1 MKEPDVF
8 AYLDF
13 RAYLRD
19 AFLSRQARE
28 PKFSYRAFAKLAGY
42 ASPNLLQ
49 LIIAGR
55 RDLPT
60 SHLPGT
66 IRALDLNK
74 QEADFFANL
83 VGFTQADGFEEK
95 NFHYQ
100 RILRSRKYAAV
111 KPVEKV
117 QFEYFD
123 QWYHPAVRELLVHEE
138 FDGSMAWLASRLHPP
153 ITPAQAG
160 KSVELLESLGL
171 IRRDAATGRWLHAE
185 ASISTPSEVES
196 LAVAN
201 YHRSILR
208 LASDAIEA
216 HGPERRDL
224 RAVTLGIPRSALP
237 DLKKRMEEFWRD
249 LISLGDARGDVE
261 EVVQVGLQLFP
272 LTRGPEGAADSAPE
286 GHPSEKLGPRDAGN
300 G

>member
-1 MKEPDVF
+1 MNEPDVF

-19 AFLSRQARE
+19 AFQARQARE

-49 LIIAGR
+49 LIITGR
-55 RDLPT
+55 RDLPS

-83 VGFTQADGFEEK
+83 VGFTQAEGFEEK

-100 RILRSRKYAAV
+100 RIHRSRKYAAV
-111 KPVEKV
+111 KPVEKG

-123 QWYHPAVRELLVHEE
+123 QWYHPVVRELLIHGE
-138 FDGSMAWLASRLHPP
+138 FDGSMAWIASRVSPP
-153 ITPAQAG
+153 ITSSQAA

-171 IRRDAATGRWLHAE
+171 IRRDAATGRWRHAE
-185 ASISTPSEVES
+185 ASISTPAEVES

-216 HGPERRDL
+216 HGPDRRDL

-249 LISLGDARGDVE
+249 LITLGDARGKVE
-261 EVVQVGLQLFP
+261 DVVQVSLQLFP
-272 LTRGPEGAADSAPE
+272 MTRTPSREPGSAGTGDSPERREA
-286 GHPSEKLGPRDAGN
+286 RDA
-300 G
+300 